1 MDLEEQIKLS
11 VTLNIDKDVG
21 EIVYQT
27 IDSLM
32 ESNIKIIKNSFD
44 NHPNMR
50 NKIAGAKIEQLLV
63 ELQIRARDEKDEAAD
78 MWKANQEKIRSV
90 DIETKEAYLHKRI
103 SEKASEALAKEK
115 EKSPKVY
122 TRDQIPYITQIPEED
137 AKRVEAKAALESV
150 KKEA

>member
-50 NKIAGAKIEQLLV
+50 NKIAGAKIE
-63 ELQIRARDEKDEAAD
+63 
-78 MWKANQEKIRSV
+78 
-90 DIETKEAYLHKRI
+90 
-103 SEKASEALAKEK
+103 
-115 EKSPKVY
+115 
-122 TRDQIPYITQIPEED
+122 
-137 AKRVEAKAALESV
+137 
-150 KKEA
+150 